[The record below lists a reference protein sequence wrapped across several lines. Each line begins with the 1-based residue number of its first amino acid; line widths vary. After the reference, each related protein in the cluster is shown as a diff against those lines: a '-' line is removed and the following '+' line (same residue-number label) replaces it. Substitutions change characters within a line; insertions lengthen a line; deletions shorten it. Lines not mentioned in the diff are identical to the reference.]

1 MIGEL
6 SCVSDIFISHNYAEA
21 LKSIEENNPDMLLL
35 DIHLPDKSGIDL
47 LQFIVNNHPH
57 IKVIMVSNKASQYYR
72 ELCMGIGANH
82 FIDKSKEFEKI
93 PEIIEMYC

>member
-1 MIGEL
+1 MVSEL
-6 SCVSDIFISHNYAEA
+6 ACVSDVFISHDYATA
-21 LKSIEENNPDMLLL
+21 LQSIEDNKPNMLLL
-35 DIHLPDKSGIDL
+35 DIHLPDKSGIEL
-47 LQFIVNNHPH
+47 LEFMVKNHPDV
-57 IKVIMVSNKASQYYR
+57 KVIMVSNKASQYYR